1 MNYPSQLCISI
12 NNCNEFS
19 RLKSA
24 KSEDEVQ
31 IDDPP
36 STNIVDKDKGSEMT
50 EETSGEQL
58 GESDEAVKDGKED
71 SKNDAKKETG
81 TKRRT
86 IFECFQPFIY
96 YQKAWIKQSVPVFI
110 NASGASS
117 LRSWIRALKVKNLLI

>member
-1 MNYPSQLCISI
+1 MVNYPSQLCISI

-96 YQKAWIKQSVPVFI
+96 YQKA
-110 NASGASS
+110 
-117 LRSWIRALKVKNLLI
+117 